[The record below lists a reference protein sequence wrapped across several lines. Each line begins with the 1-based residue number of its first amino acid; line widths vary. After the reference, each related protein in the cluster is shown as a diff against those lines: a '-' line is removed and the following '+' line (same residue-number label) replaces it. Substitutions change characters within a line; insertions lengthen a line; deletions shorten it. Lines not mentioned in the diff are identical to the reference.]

1 MGMLNDL
8 QNSLVRYYK
17 NNFSDGF
24 RQDAIDL
31 FLGNYRIEDNPGEF
45 SFFVVFLFFSVC
57 NSTSL

>member
-45 SFFVVFLFFSVC
+45 SFWFFSFFSVC
-57 NSTSL
+57 NSTSP

>member
-17 NNFSDGF
+17 NNFTDGF

-31 FLGNYRIEDNPGEF
+31 FLGNYRVEENPGIAGL
-45 SFFVVFLFFSVC
+45 VF
-57 NSTSL
+57 